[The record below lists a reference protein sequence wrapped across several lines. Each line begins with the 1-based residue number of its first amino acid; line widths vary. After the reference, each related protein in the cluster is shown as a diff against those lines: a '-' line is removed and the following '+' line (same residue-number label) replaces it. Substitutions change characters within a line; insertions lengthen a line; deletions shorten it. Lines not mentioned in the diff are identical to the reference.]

1 MTITVNALLELIN
14 EVDRRLSDLRSIRS
28 SVTVVRKDTYGVGD
42 NLRVTDNT
50 PQYDAKA
57 VDLKITTLETW
68 LFKAKSAIK
77 QSNATTTLGVDGE
90 VDVLLAP
97 LS

>member
-1 MTITVNALLELIN
+1 MKSTINQLLELIN
-14 EVDRRLSDLRSIRS
+14 EVNRRISDLRSIRNN
-28 SVTVVRKDTYGVGD
+28 VTVIRKDTYGTGD
-42 NLRVTDNT
+42 NQRITDNT

-57 VDLKITTLETW
+57 VDLKITQLETW

-77 QSNATTTLGVDGE
+77 QANASTELTVDGE
-90 VDVLLAP
+90 IDVLLAP

>member
-1 MTITVNALLELIN
+1 MQLSVNAILELVS
-14 EVDRRLSDLRSIRS
+14 EVNRRISDLRSIRN
-28 SVTVVRKDTYGVGD
+28 SVTVVRKDTYGVGE

-50 PQYDAKA
+50 PQYDAKT
-57 VDLKITTLETW
+57 VDLKITQLETW

-77 QSNATTTLGVDGE
+77 QSNANTTLSVDGE